1 VADTT
6 DGIEAMRERMTRAS
20 RKPPPARRGSPSPT
34 PDAGTDGRREPTP
47 APEATPPA
55 PARPRSTVPRPP
67 RARAVATGMRLAPDL
82 PPVNLAIRVRRPLD
96 DRLADLIHTLR
107 QRGVRTSKVELI
119 EMLLWELPDPLGGAD
134 EVLERL
140 GRFRVSASRAVGGAI
155 PGETTSP

>member
-1 VADTT
+1 
-6 DGIEAMRERMTRAS
+6 MRERMARAS
-20 RKPPPARRGSPSPT
+20 RKPPPTRRRDPPHT
-34 PDAGTDGRREPTP
+34 PVEG
-47 APEATPPA
+47 APGIEEVA
-55 PARPRSTVPRPP
+55 PARETAPDGPTRPRSTTARPS
-67 RARAVATGMRLAPDL
+67 RGRTVATRMRLAPDL

-119 EMLLWELPDPLGGAD
+119 EMLLWELPDPLAGAD

-155 PGETTSP
+155 PGQTTPP